1 LYTIRAF
8 KKNDN
13 KIQDDLNVLSFV
25 DGILLTVGII
35 RPTSRVAQNAGI
47 QCRKNLLG
55 KEIINKQ

>member
-25 DGILLTVGII
+25 DGILLTVGSI
-35 RPTSRVAQNAGI
+35 RHNFESGSK
-47 QCRKNLLG
+47 CRDTVPKKLAWQRN
-55 KEIINKQ
+55 NQ